1 VIFWISLA
9 IAIVLMVVVKL
20 ADESI
25 FTAFWVGVITS
36 GFIFLIAACITGAAL
51 GVERTET
58 KYVTPLKALATSS
71 KISGS
76 FFLGSGYVEGKRTLN
91 YITADG
97 DRNYIRQQD
106 ASASVVI
113 EDITTG
119 QPHML
124 ALEQCY
130 DSGWIM
136 PWKMCKDINEG
147 VAYEFH
153 VPAGSVL
160 SDYTVDNK

>member
-1 VIFWISLA
+1 V
-9 IAIVLMVVVKL
+9 
-20 ADESI
+20 
-25 FTAFWVGVITS
+25 
-36 GFIFLIAACITGAAL
+36 L
-51 GVERTET
+51 GVEKQEA
-58 KYVTPLKALATSS
+58 KYVTPLKALATGS
-71 KISGS
+71 KVTGR
-76 FFLGSGYVEGKRTLN
+76 FYLGSGSIEGKRTVN

-119 QPHML
+119 QPHMI
-124 ALEQCY
+124 ALQKCY
-130 DSGWIM
+130 ESPWIM

-147 VAYEFH
+147 IAFEFH

-160 SDYTVDNK
+160 SDYTVDNSK